1 MRTVPARA
9 MSGARALGRVRGGW
23 RRWTGARAA
32 TRDAGFGA
40 KARSRPPGDQPFPG
54 LLPSETLS
62 REQLVDVLR
71 AAVVDRKGPLVTLN
85 KPQGLPVT
93 GKPGELTLH
102 SVLPELSR
110 SLGLGESE
118 FQVVQAPGKEISGLV
133 LLSSCAQTASRL
145 HEFFTHSRRAH
156 RPTATYWAVTDGI
169 PATPEGEIQAALKL
183 ERADGVDLVSEHVG
197 SEEGSFEMSC
207 TDKQAGKRRGPPRCI
222 TEEASPQVYHTGK
235 RGPQVYHTHR
245 EEGGPRW
252 ITQGR
257 GGPQVD
263 HTHREEGGPRCITL
277 TGKRG
282 TPGGSHREE
291 GGPQVYHTH
300 REEGGPRCITQGGGG
315 PPGGSHSQGRG
326 GPKVYHTHREEG
338 DPRWITQGRGG
349 PPGVSHSQ
357 GRGGPQVYHTHR
369 EEGGPQVYHTH
380 REEGGPQVY
389 HTGKRGGPQVYHT
402 HREEGGPQV
411 YHTGKRVLPVK
422 PPSRRDVLA
431 SVKRTLSHFR
441 VVATGSGCA
450 LVQLQPLTGF
460 PRQLQVHMTL
470 QLCPVLGDHVHS
482 ARVGTVLGQRFLLPA
497 ESTKPQTQAAQLP
510 LHLHL
515 RRLLL
520 PGTRPGDAPTQLLA
534 PPPPYFSRTLQ
545 CLGLC
550 QQQSLL
556 CS

>member
-9 MSGARALGRVRGGW
+9 MSGTRALGRVGGGW

-40 KARSRPPGDQPFPG
+40 EARSRPPGDQPFPG

-183 ERADGVDLVSEHVG
+183 ERVDGVDL
-197 SEEGSFEMSC
+197 
-207 TDKQAGKRRGPPRCI
+207 
-222 TEEASPQVYHTGK
+222 
-235 RGPQVYHTHR
+235 
-245 EEGGPRW
+245 
-252 ITQGR
+252 
-257 GGPQVD
+257 
-263 HTHREEGGPRCITL
+263 
-277 TGKRG
+277 
-282 TPGGSHREE
+282 
-291 GGPQVYHTH
+291 
-300 REEGGPRCITQGGGG
+300 
-315 PPGGSHSQGRG
+315 
-326 GPKVYHTHREEG
+326 
-338 DPRWITQGRGG
+338 
-349 PPGVSHSQ
+349 
-357 GRGGPQVYHTHR
+357 
-369 EEGGPQVYHTH
+369 
-380 REEGGPQVY
+380 
-389 HTGKRGGPQVYHT
+389 
-402 HREEGGPQV
+402 
-411 YHTGKRVLPVK
+411 VLPVK

-450 LVQLQPLTGF
+450 LVQLQPLTGPGWSSPPTPPADPLSGCPAASAPAPTPSPPPGHEAWGCPHPASGPPAALF
-460 PRQLQVHMTL
+460 LQDAAV
-470 QLCPVLGDHVHS
+470 PG
-482 ARVGTVLGQRFLLPA
+482 ALPA
-497 ESTKPQTQAAQLP
+497 AVPPLLLMPLGVGLGLRPGCRMACTEALGSQVLQTQSQSRAISLA
-510 LHLHL
+510 L
-515 RRLLL
+515 R
-520 PGTRPGDAPTQLLA
+520 
-534 PPPPYFSRTLQ
+534 
-545 CLGLC
+545 
-550 QQQSLL
+550 
-556 CS
+556 